1 MFYEIPSNEI
11 EFKFGINIPLFVE
24 NKKTINY
31 IIKDE
36 SEVFNKKVK
45 YRIELVK
52 LIFGDNNYEINDKN
66 QFVQNICEKFK
77 EKSISLNSIE
87 CVILLFLSIGINNED
102 INYYSN
108 SQNNI
113 QLERKYNI
121 FIYSNKQLNSSNFS
135 IIHLMNKGK
144 IKKKICNSYLFN
156 NFKYIFPKN
165 ENNCYEINENEYIS
179 IIFDNPKMEKIKI
192 TIFLK
197 IIKFIL

>member
-1 MFYEIPSNEI
+1 M
-11 EFKFGINIPLFVE
+11 
-24 NKKTINY
+24 
-31 IIKDE
+31 IKDE

-45 YRIELVK
+45 YRIELFPSEYYSKKIK

-66 QFVQNICEKFK
+66 QFIQNICEKFK

-87 CVILLFLSIGINNED
+87 CDILLLLSIGINNED

-108 SQNNI
+108 SQYNI

-144 IKKKICNSYLFN
+144 IKKKICYSYLFN

-165 ENNCYEINENEYIS
+165 ENNFYEINENEYIS
-179 IIFDNPKMEKIKI
+179 IIFDNPQMEKIKI
-192 TIFLK
+192 INNFFK
-197 IIKFIL
+197 DY